1 MSKEIYSY
9 SSKNSIQERSIN
21 LEYILELFKTGKD
34 NKEKE
39 EEYKVLFN
47 KLHFLFFNP
56 IELIKQYPEE
66 EKNKYTLTQNF
77 SIAQRLNNN
86 NNIESILQIISV
98 KEKEYF
104 YPEEEPAIPKL
115 INLLQFC
122 QKKIYRRKPKINRY
136 I

>member
-9 SSKNSIQERSIN
+9 SSKSSIQERRIN

-39 EEYKVLFN
+39 EEYKALFN

-56 IELIKQYPEE
+56 VELIKQYPEE
-66 EKNKYTLTQNF
+66 EKNKYTISQNF

-86 NNIESILQIISV
+86 NNIESIL
-98 KEKEYF
+98 
-104 YPEEEPAIPKL
+104 
-115 INLLQFC
+115 
-122 QKKIYRRKPKINRY
+122 
-136 I
+136 